1 MVVLPTFA
9 ALALGSHIPCTSSA
23 FAELS
28 LGPSA
33 TADGIESFKDTN
45 SKTSAEEVLSHLA
58 YPEFKFLTADEDTIY
73 DGPDLKESELG
84 HEWFLYSKETGAGR
98 KIILEDPE
106 TDYFVKFRASKE
118 VPYKNHPNF
127 KLFKPQVYVDSFN
140 RLINNFLRKKGIWVS
155 KLLGKGKSK
164 LAFLATKSSGEKCV
178 IKLCRAT
185 KVTVVEEHVYR
196 QTIRNGVTNF
206 LAETEFHNLPG
217 GAFHLQVMELCHQSF
232 AEYTNIPGNF
242 DSFKTE
248 MKRLAELATKADV
261 IITDLHGD
269 NIMRSSSGVWKVS
282 DFEFC
287 LNGEKSKK
295 LDLTLHMKDGK
306 IRKLP
311 RSELQKLNM
320 KLALQMVVER
330 ISHAH
335 YKSLNGFGE
344 WQESWR
350 QKYSD
355 WRQEFLDAGVYLRAA
370 DSELN
375 EYTENLPKHFWT
387 ANDRMN
393 LEMQRKVS
401 EKNSRTK

>member
-1 MVVLPTFA
+1 M
-9 ALALGSHIPCTSSA
+9 G
-23 FAELS
+23 
-28 LGPSA
+28 
-33 TADGIESFKDTN
+33 
-45 SKTSAEEVLSHLA
+45 
-58 YPEFKFLTADEDTIY
+58 
-73 DGPDLKESELG
+73 
-84 HEWFLYSKETGAGR
+84 
-98 KIILEDPE
+98 
-106 TDYFVKFRASKE
+106 
-118 VPYKNHPNF
+118 
-127 KLFKPQVYVDSFN
+127 
-140 RLINNFLRKKGIWVS
+140 
-155 KLLGKGKSK
+155 
-164 LAFLATKSSGEKCV
+164 
-178 IKLCRAT
+178 
-185 KVTVVEEHVYR
+185 
-196 QTIRNGVTNF
+196 
-206 LAETEFHNLPG
+206 
-217 GAFHLQVMELCHQSF
+217 
-232 AEYTNIPGNF
+232 
-242 DSFKTE
+242 
-248 MKRLAELATKADV
+248 
-261 IITDLHGD
+261 
-269 NIMRSSSGVWKVS
+269 IMRSSSGVWKVS

-387 ANDRMN
+387 ANDRMK
-393 LEMQRKVS
+393 LKKQRKVS
-401 EKNSRTK
+401 EKNS